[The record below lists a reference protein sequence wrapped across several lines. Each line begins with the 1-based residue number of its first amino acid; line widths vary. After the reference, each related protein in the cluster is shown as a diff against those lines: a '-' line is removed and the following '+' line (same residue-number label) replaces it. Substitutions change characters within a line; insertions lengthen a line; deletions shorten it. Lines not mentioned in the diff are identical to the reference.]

1 MFRFGPYRFFFFSR
15 EEKRIHVHVYCG
27 NGEAKFWI
35 HPRVSLAKNYG
46 LTRQQLTAV
55 KKLIEDHRN
64 EIIRAWRTHFPG

>member
-1 MFRFGPYRFFFFSR
+1 VFRFGPYRFFFFSR
-15 EEKRIHVHVYCG
+15 EEKRTHVHVYCG
-27 NGEAKFWI
+27 DGEAKFWI

-64 EIIRAWRTHFPG
+64 EIIQAWRTHFPG